1 MTMTVS
7 ELLAHAA
14 NLQGDLEHKRH
25 QVASGGSRAYSR
37 ETLLCQIDALQSRVC
52 EIIKQ
57 CAEMTDAS
65 RSYPPTAGAVVP
77 ARRH

>member
-1 MTMTVS
+1 MTMSVS

-14 NLQGDLEHKRH
+14 SLQADLEHKRH
-25 QVASGGSRAYSR
+25 QVATGGSRAYSK
-37 ETLLCQIDALQSRVC
+37 ETLLCQIDALQSRVS

-65 RSYPPTAGAVVP
+65 RSYPATAGAVLPV
-77 ARRH
+77 R